1 MPFSYAQYAGD
12 GSTTTFSVPFPYLL
26 KAHVKLYT
34 GYVPATG
41 SYATQLAEGSDFTWV
56 SDTQVQTTVAP
67 AIAVTLTIKRET
79 PSNARLVDWTDG
91 SNLIATDLDTAD
103 LQNLFVVQEQQDR
116 VDAAVAL
123 AIQAQ
128 SDAAAALAS
137 VGLPQI
143 LQARQVNT
151 SGSLPASTW
160 TQRIL
165 NDVTTATIPGA
176 TVAGGDIY
184 LPAGTYEADA
194 YAIAFVAGANQVR
207 LNIGSG
213 ASIAYGSNEFAGYT
227 STGSL
232 YTLRSTTKSHVRARF
247 VIASTS
253 VVRLEHWADVSTSIG
268 TSYGQGLPTAATG
281 TTDVFADVLI
291 RKLA

>member
-41 SYATQLAEGSDFTWV
+41 SYATQLIEGTDFTWV

-79 PSNARLVDWTDG
+79 PSNVRLVDWNDG

-128 SDAAAALAS
+128 SDAASALAS
-137 VGLPQI
+137 VAQI
-143 LQARQVNT
+143 LQARQVNA
-151 SGSLPASTW
+151 SGPLPASTW
-160 TQRIL
+160 TQRVL
-165 NDVTTATIPGA
+165 NDVTTITIPGA
-176 TVAGGDIY
+176 TVTGGDIY

-194 YAIAFVAGANQVR
+194 YAIANVAGGNQVR

-227 STGSL
+227 SIASL

-268 TSYGQGLPTAATG
+268 TSYGQGVPTTAAG